1 MSELEL
7 IPDKTLPAKY
17 EQVLQDF
24 GKMCIQALKT
34 DKLYFTKEEINKI
47 VPESIRHNNA
57 NVIMGFLIKSNV
69 SFSRSLDNAGDCY
82 QPLHKTFLEFV
93 AAYYLRKTAE
103 SSENK
108 ENFRQVLLTLEEIDA
123 SSMEQILLYT
133 VEMLQDKAHIVL
145 KELGDMGLSL
155 NGTGNLRYREHK
167 EGIYTFA
174 GLNL

>member
-103 SSENK
+103 SISG
-108 ENFRQVLLTLEEIDA
+108 
-123 SSMEQILLYT
+123 SMETQRKGKTYFHGKPKP
-133 VEMLQDKAHIVL
+133 EYFAP
-145 KELGDMGLSL
+145 SL
-155 NGTGNLRYREHK
+155 IR
-167 EGIYTFA
+167 A
-174 GLNL
+174 DV

>member
-7 IPDKTLPAKY
+7 IPDKTLPPKY

-69 SFSRSLDNAGDCY
+69 SFSRSLDTAGDCY

-103 SSENK
+103 SNENK

-133 VEMLQDKAHIVL
+133 VEMLQDRAHIVL

-155 NGTGNLRYREHK
+155 NGTGNLR
-167 EGIYTFA
+167 
-174 GLNL
+174 

>member
-1 MSELEL
+1 
-7 IPDKTLPAKY
+7 
-17 EQVLQDF
+17 
-24 GKMCIQALKT
+24 MCIQALKT

-108 ENFRQVLLTLEEIDA
+108 ENFLYDSLLYHVIDLKNFETLEK
-123 SSMEQILLYT
+123 L
-133 VEMLQDKAHIVL
+133 
-145 KELGDMGLSL
+145 
-155 NGTGNLRYREHK
+155 
-167 EGIYTFA
+167 
-174 GLNL
+174 

>member
-1 MSELEL
+1 MEKLEL
-7 IPDKTLPAKY
+7 IPDKTLPTKY

-24 GKMCIQALKT
+24 GKMCIQALKS

-57 NVIMGFLIKSNV
+57 NVIMWFLIKSNV
-69 SFSRSLDNAGDCY
+69 SFSRSRDTGDCY

-103 SSENK
+103 SSSENK

-123 SSMEQILLYT
+123 SSLEQILLYT
-133 VEMLQDKAHIVL
+133 VEMLQDKAYIVL

-155 NGTGNLRYREHK
+155 NGTGNLR
-167 EGIYTFA
+167 
-174 GLNL
+174 